1 MAKIVLG
8 IGTNLGDRLQN
19 LHDAVVLL
27 FPEVQVIK
35 SSDVYETEPWGFTE
49 QPQFLNQVL
58 LVQTSLEPVALLKYL
73 KHIEASLKREVTFRY
88 GPRIIDLDILLYDD
102 LVLHTDTL
110 TIPHPHMTERAFVMV
125 PLVAIAP
132 DLIHPEKKLSMHEIA
147 QQIDL
152 TGVTLY
158 QPAKKINRGEK

>member
-1 MAKIVLG
+1 MANIVLG
-8 IGTNLGDRLQN
+8 LGTNLGDRLQN
-19 LHDAVVLL
+19 LHAAVVLL
-27 FPEVQVIK
+27 APEVKVTK
-35 SSDVYETEPWGFTE
+35 LSDIYETDPWGFIE

-58 LVQTSLEPVALLKYL
+58 LAQTSLEPLALLRFL
-73 KHIEASLKREVTFRY
+73 KGIEGSLKREATFRY

-102 LVLHTDTL
+102 LVMHTETL

-132 DLIHPEKKLSMHEIA
+132 GLIHPEKKLSMQEIA

-152 TGVTLY
+152 AGVKLY
-158 QPAKKINRGEK
+158 QQAKKKSRGEK